1 MSDVIFVGLGG
12 IGDVYWA
19 FILFLFTLF
28 IILFIS
34 CFPYYKLVSG
44 ARGISRAAL
53 CGGGYGILLDRV
65 VKKRI
70 SREWAYRGFK
80 ETGRDKKMNWV
91 RSGYYVGLMMAS
103 VVCIIMGVQFLPK

>member
-1 MSDVIFVGLGG
+1 MYTGLSFCSFLHFLLFFSFHVFHIINWLVGREVFLVRLFV
-12 IGDVYWA
+12 
-19 FILFLFTLF
+19 
-28 IILFIS
+28 
-34 CFPYYKLVSG
+34 
-44 ARGISRAAL
+44 
-53 CGGGYGILLDRV
+53 GGGYGILLDRV